1 MNQRLHKLCTNHS
14 YYVTMNSLQSAHIS
28 ITPPDLFD
36 IPELT
41 ELQELPEEKFNLDE
55 YISGNY
61 DY

>member
-1 MNQRLHKLCTNHS
+1 
-14 YYVTMNSLQSAHIS
+14 MNSLQSSHIA